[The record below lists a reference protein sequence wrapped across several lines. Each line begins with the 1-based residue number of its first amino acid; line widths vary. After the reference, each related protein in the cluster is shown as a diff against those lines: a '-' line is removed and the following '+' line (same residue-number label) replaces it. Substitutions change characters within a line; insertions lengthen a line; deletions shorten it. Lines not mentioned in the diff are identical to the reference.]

1 MNKLKI
7 SPEARN
13 DLVEVKN
20 YISQELYN
28 SEAAVNLIAKI
39 TKKFAAWWIIL
50 KLVHLYPLL

>member
-28 SEAAVNLIAKI
+28 PEAAV
-39 TKKFAAWWIIL
+39 KFDRKNNEKDSQPGGL
-50 KLVHLYPLL
+50 S

>member
-39 TKKFAAWWIIL
+39 TKKIRSL
-50 KLVHLYPLL
+50 VELVHLYPLL